1 MEIFDEIWGS
11 LRRNKMRT
19 VLTGFAVSWG
29 LFMIIALLGAGTGL
43 LNAMSSNAGDILTN
57 VITVYPGFRSIP
69 YDGMEQN
76 SYVRLDMEDVAYT
89 SGPRF
94 SDVVDDVTGSIYY
107 SDTLSLGREYLSANI
122 VGVAPLY
129 SRINDKKLLSGRF
142 LNDKDIEECRKTIVV
157 DARTASS
164 LLGDDPR
171 YEMILGRYVK
181 IAGLLYQAVGI
192 IETNEMMG
200 GNAEVYIPITTMSR
214 IRPTGTWFN
223 DISFSFHG
231 LETEEDNEAFEAR
244 YKRAMNA
251 RHRAAPEDGST
262 FYLYNSMT
270 GNMEMNKAIS
280 IMKTAL
286 WILGI
291 FTLLSGIVGVSNIML
306 ITVKERIQE
315 FGVRKALGAAPWD
328 ILKLIVFESVII
340 TLAFGVLGMLMG
352 MGANW
357 LMDITIGNNPVD
369 LGITKVYMFKHPS
382 TGLDVAL
389 EALLLIVSAGT
400 LAGIVPAVKAARI
413 RPVEALRKQ

>member
-1 MEIFDEIWGS
+1 MEILDEIWGS
-11 LRRNKMRT
+11 LGRNKLRT

-69 YDGMEQN
+69 YDGMKQN
-76 SYVRLDMEDVAYT
+76 SFVRLDMGDVAYT

-94 SDVVDDVTGSIYY
+94 NDVVDEVTGSIYY
-107 SDTLSLGREYLSANI
+107 SDTLSYGRESISAN
-122 VGVAPLY
+122 VAGVAPLY
-129 SRINDKKLLSGRF
+129 IRIYDKKLLAGRF
-142 LNDKDIEECRKTIVV
+142 INDKDIEECRKTIIV
-157 DARTASS
+157 DAKTASS
-164 LLGDDPR
+164 LLSDDPR
-171 YEMILGRYVK
+171 YGKILGRHVK
-181 IAGLLYQAVGI
+181 IAGLMYQVVGI
-192 IETNEMMG
+192 IEANEMMG

-214 IRPTGTWFN
+214 IRTSGTWFN

-231 LETEEDNEAFEAR
+231 LETEEDNEAFEDR
-244 YKRAMNA
+244 YKRAMNS

-315 FGVRKALGAAPWD
+315 FGVRKALGATPWD

-340 TLAFGVLGMLMG
+340 TLAFGVLGMIMG

-382 TGLDVAL
+382 TGLDVAFQ
-389 EALLLIVSAGT
+389 ALALIVVAGT

>member
-1 MEIFDEIWGS
+1 
-11 LRRNKMRT
+11 
-19 VLTGFAVSWG
+19 
-29 LFMIIALLGAGTGL
+29 
-43 LNAMSSNAGDILTN
+43 
-57 VITVYPGFRSIP
+57 
-69 YDGMEQN
+69 
-76 SYVRLDMEDVAYT
+76 
-89 SGPRF
+89 
-94 SDVVDDVTGSIYY
+94 
-107 SDTLSLGREYLSANI
+107 
-122 VGVAPLY
+122 
-129 SRINDKKLLSGRF
+129 
-142 LNDKDIEECRKTIVV
+142 
-157 DARTASS
+157 
-164 LLGDDPR
+164 
-171 YEMILGRYVK
+171 
-181 IAGLLYQAVGI
+181 
-192 IETNEMMG
+192 MG

-251 RHRAAPEDGST
+251 RHRAALEDGST

-270 GNMEMNKAIS
+270 GNMEMNKAVS

-340 TLAFGVLGMLMG
+340 TLAFGVLGMVMG

-389 EALLLIVSAGT
+389 EALVLIVSAGT